1 MKVRFQADAD
11 LKHAIVNATLR
22 REPTLDFQTA
32 AAADLAGR
40 DDSEVLAIAARDGR
54 VLVSHD
60 HRTMPSHFGEFTS
73 KNASPGV
80 VNCGSVRRSRSR
92 ASESLTRPPR
102 PAARGEISRRT
113 LRPIQCRVARVYKN
127 SRTLARRATLF
138 FRNWALR

>member
-11 LKHAIVNATLR
+11 LKHAIVNATMR
-22 REPTLDFQTA
+22 REPAIDFQTA

-73 KNASPGV
+73 NNASPGV
-80 VNCGSVRRSRSR
+80 VIASQRLPISVVVEELLLMWS
-92 ASESLTRPPR
+92 ASDSDEWVNRIAHLP
-102 PAARGEISRRT
+102 
-113 LRPIQCRVARVYKN
+113 L
-127 SRTLARRATLF
+127 
-138 FRNWALR
+138 